1 MHPGHMC
8 CNVLTRPGKTM
19 GPTRHLLL
27 EVVSSLGRLGNGCRC
42 AQGARHTV
50 LFQRCE
56 TEPSEPGNFRDLAT
70 PPRPMGAFDRGPQKT
85 PSHLSR
91 IERHP
96 KRDDPAV
103 PVLVGGQPPV
113 CVFASWHHPFFSLF
127 LGVDVSSRQPHHHH
141 PKVPSLPCILRHSL
155 PFHGPR
161 LRTFCRCPSPL
172 PPFGPLPSSRGTISR
187 WAAIG
192 DICNMWHTWDDAC
205 KKICGSDP
213 KAGTDAPFIAA
224 RTRIRSP
231 PLFLSNSRYRD
242 IPQFP
247 PCQRQAGGKQT
258 LQPQLCQTRATRQ
271 YRQVLHPLTQ
281 VSRETL
287 QYAAALIW
295 SYPSEG
301 CILQSTVAPT

>member
-96 KRDDPAV
+96 KRRCPGF
-103 PVLVGGQPPV
+103 GGGPTARVRV
-113 CVFASWHHPFFSLF
+113 CILASSIFFSL
-127 LGVDVSSRQPHHHH
+127 SRRRCEFATT
-141 PKVPSLPCILRHSL
+141 PSPPPQSALFALHL
-155 PFHGPR
+155 A
-161 LRTFCRCPSPL
+161 TFSPL
-172 PPFGPLPSSRGTISR
+172 PWPATPDLLPLPL
-187 WAAIG
+187 
-192 DICNMWHTWDDAC
+192 
-205 KKICGSDP
+205 P
-213 KAGTDAPFIAA
+213 PPPL
-224 RTRIRSP
+224 RSP
-231 PLFLSNSRYRD
+231 PL
-242 IPQFP
+242 I
-247 PCQRQAGGKQT
+247 AGDDLALGCDRRH
-258 LQPQLCQTRATRQ
+258 LQ
-271 YRQVLHPLTQ
+271 H
-281 VSRETL
+281 
-287 QYAAALIW
+287 
-295 SYPSEG
+295 
-301 CILQSTVAPT
+301 VAHMG

>member
-8 CNVLTRPGKTM
+8 CNVLTRPGKTT

-70 PPRPMGAFDRGPQKT
+70 PPRPMGAFDRDPQKT

-113 CVFASWHHPFFSLF
+113 CVFASWHHPFFFSL
-127 LGVDVSSRQPHHHH
+127 SRRRCEFATTPPPPPQSALFALH
-141 PKVPSLPCILRHSL
+141 LA
-155 PFHGPR
+155 
-161 LRTFCRCPSPL
+161 TFSPL
-172 PPFGPLPSSRGTISR
+172 PWPATPDLLPLPL
-187 WAAIG
+187 
-192 DICNMWHTWDDAC
+192 
-205 KKICGSDP
+205 P
-213 KAGTDAPFIAA
+213 PPPL
-224 RTRIRSP
+224 RSP
-231 PLFLSNSRYRD
+231 PL
-242 IPQFP
+242 I
-247 PCQRQAGGKQT
+247 AGDDLALGCDRRH
-258 LQPQLCQTRATRQ
+258 LQ
-271 YRQVLHPLTQ
+271 H
-281 VSRETL
+281 
-287 QYAAALIW
+287 
-295 SYPSEG
+295 
-301 CILQSTVAPT
+301 VAHMG